1 MSYNN
6 FILQLTQKLSKKA
19 LKIDEFDSFLE
30 KSDTFF
36 DDIDLQKELLISN
49 GYPILFCDDFVHF
62 KPMITNLSDQTFCI
76 VDIETSNNT
85 PYNGQIIEIGAI
97 KYKNGK
103 VIQTYSTLVNTTK
116 IPRVIE
122 NLTGIKT
129 EDTHNAPNIK
139 KVLEEFKLFL
149 ADDVF
154 VAHGVEFD
162 FDFINESFK
171 KYNIGELYNQKI
183 CTIELI
189 KKIFK
194 FDRYGLKYLKKYLN
208 IKGLAHHRAY
218 DDALAAKVLLHIALQ
233 KLPKDIKTTSELF
246 KLIG

>member
-1 MSYNN
+1 MSYIDKLVHKLLKNK
-6 FILQLTQKLSKKA
+6 LT
-19 LKIDEFDSFLE
+19 INEFDNILE
-30 KSDTFF
+30 QSDTFF
-36 DDIDLQKELLISN
+36 DSIMLEKDLLLSN
-49 GYPILFCDDFVHF
+49 GLPLLFEKNFISL
-62 KPMITNLSDQTFCI
+62 KTKNTNIKNQTFCI
-76 VDIETSNNT
+76 VDIETTAGKASV
-85 PYNGQIIEIGAI
+85 GQIIEIGAI

-122 NLTGIKT
+122 NLTGMKT

-154 VAHGVEFD
+154 VAHEVKFD

-218 DDALAAKVLLHIALQ
+218 DDALATKVLLHIALQ